1 MRCNLNR
8 LSEQDRCSQTAFG
21 RKVLKMKTGD
31 FFSTVQEFELALGDN
46 FPKQGFL
53 VGGFIEHLTRH
64 PDYSCAKQVFYATT
78 FPNGTLKRWNEFE
91 GITKA
96 DVFKNLNDLQWLL
109 EKSKVVHE
117 IYSPLKVPQ
126 KPGAE
131 EYNYE
136 YQPENIIQDS
146 FTRRLIFGVFRGCNP
161 QYVFL
166 GVYELDKD
174 TSLAFNNASG
184 YNVDAVSFPSNSI
197 VAVMQTNSSFSQNI
211 IAAIQSNL
219 ITYPHCVW
227 KRVSDEWG
235 E

>member
-1 MRCNLNR
+1 
-8 LSEQDRCSQTAFG
+8 
-21 RKVLKMKTGD
+21 MKTGD
-31 FFSTVQEFELALGDN
+31 VFSTVKEFEQALGDK
-46 FPKQGFL
+46 FPKKGFL
-53 VGGFIEHLTRH
+53 TGGFIKHLTGH
-64 PDYSCAKQVFYATT
+64 PDYSCAKQVFYAKD
-78 FPNGTLKRWNEFE
+78 FPNGVLKRWNEFE

-96 DVFKNLNDLQWLL
+96 DVLKNLKALQWLL
-109 EKSKVVHE
+109 EKTKVVHE

-131 EYNYE
+131 ECNCK
-136 YQPENIIQDS
+136 YQPENIIQDG
-146 FTRRLIFGVFRGCNP
+146 FTKRLIFGVFSGGTP

-174 TSLAFNNASG
+174 SSLTFNNANG
-184 YNVDAVSFPSNSI
+184 YSVDAASFPSNSI
-197 VAVMQTNSSFSQNI
+197 VAVMRTNSTFPQND

-235 E
+235 K

>member
-1 MRCNLNR
+1 
-8 LSEQDRCSQTAFG
+8 
-21 RKVLKMKTGD
+21 MKTGKL
-31 FFSTVQEFELALGDN
+31 FSTVKAFEQALGN
-46 FPKQGFL
+46 QFPKKGFL
-53 VGGFIEHLTRH
+53 AGGFIEHLTRH
-64 PDYSCAKQVFYATT
+64 PDYSCAKQVFYAKD
-78 FPNGTLKRWNEFE
+78 FPNGALKRWNEFE
-91 GITKA
+91 GMTKA
-96 DVFKNLNDLQWLL
+96 DVLKNLKDLQWLL

-131 EYNYE
+131 EHNCE
-136 YQPENIIQDS
+136 YQPENIILDG
-146 FTRRLIFGVFRGCNP
+146 FTKRLIFGVFRGCKP

-166 GVYELDKD
+166 GVYELDEIA
-174 TSLAFNNASG
+174 SNNVNG
-184 YNVDAVSFPSNSI
+184 YSVDAASFPSNSI
-197 VAVMQTNSSFSQNI
+197 AAAMRTNTDFSQKD

>member
-1 MRCNLNR
+1 
-8 LSEQDRCSQTAFG
+8 
-21 RKVLKMKTGD
+21 MKTGD

-64 PDYSCAKQVFYATT
+64 PDYSCAKQVFYAKT
-78 FPNGTLKRWNEFE
+78 FPNRALKRWNEFE

-96 DVFKNLNDLQWLL
+96 DVFKNLKDLQWLL

-117 IYSPLKVPQ
+117 IYSPLIVPQ

-131 EYNYE
+131 DNNE
-136 YQPENIIQDS
+136 YQPENIIQDG
-146 FTRRLIFGVFRGCNP
+146 FTKRLIFGVFRGCKP

-197 VAVMQTNSSFSQNI
+197 VAAMRTNTDFSQNDI
-211 IAAIQSNL
+211 TAIQLNL

-227 KRVSDEWG
+227 KRVSDEW
-235 E
+235 ESKRFLECLNR

>member
-1 MRCNLNR
+1 M
-8 LSEQDRCSQTAFG
+8 
-21 RKVLKMKTGD
+21 
-31 FFSTVQEFELALGDN
+31 
-46 FPKQGFL
+46 
-53 VGGFIEHLTRH
+53 TRH
-64 PDYSCAKQVFYATT
+64 PDYSCAKQVFYAKD
-78 FPNGTLKRWNEFE
+78 FPNGALKRWNEFE
-91 GITKA
+91 GMTKA
-96 DVFKNLNDLQWLL
+96 DVLKNLKDLQWLL

-131 EYNYE
+131 EHNCE
-136 YQPENIIQDS
+136 YQPENIILDG
-146 FTRRLIFGVFRGCNP
+146 FTKRLIFGVFRGCKP

-166 GVYELDKD
+166 GVYELDEIA
-174 TSLAFNNASG
+174 SNNVNG
-184 YNVDAVSFPSNSI
+184 YSVDAASFPSNSI
-197 VAVMQTNSSFSQNI
+197 AAAMRTNTDFSQKD

>member
-1 MRCNLNR
+1 
-8 LSEQDRCSQTAFG
+8 
-21 RKVLKMKTGD
+21 MKTGD
-31 FFSTVQEFELALGDN
+31 FFSTVKEFELALGDK
-46 FPKQGFL
+46 FPKKGFL
-53 VGGFIEHLTRH
+53 TGGFIEHLTGH
-64 PDYSCAKQVFYATT
+64 PDYSCAKQVFYAKD
-78 FPNGTLKRWNEFE
+78 FPNGALKRWNEFE

-96 DVFKNLNDLQWLL
+96 DVLKNLKDLQWLL

-131 EYNYE
+131 EHNYE
-136 YQPENIIQDS
+136 YQPKNIILDG
-146 FTRRLIFGVFRGCNP
+146 FTKRLIFGVFRGCKP

-174 TSLAFNNASG
+174 TSLAFNNANG
-184 YNVDAVSFPSNSI
+184 YSVDPASFPSNSI
-197 VAVMQTNSSFSQNI
+197 VAVMRTNSAFPQND

-227 KRVSDEWG
+227 KRVSDKWG